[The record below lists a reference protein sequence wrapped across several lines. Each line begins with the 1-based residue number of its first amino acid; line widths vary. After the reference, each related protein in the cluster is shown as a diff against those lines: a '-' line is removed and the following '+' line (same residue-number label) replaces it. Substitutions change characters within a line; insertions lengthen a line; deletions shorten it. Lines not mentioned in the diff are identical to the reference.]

1 MVHSTLYTF
10 SLSNGHNEIQLTHS
24 LQNCVGITLLGYESV
39 SKNILVHFEDLPI
52 SAECYFDNVIHTR
65 TIYLPN
71 SASLPLA
78 GPVSWRFDHPQVFP
92 NVFRCN
98 ISDADAPGTPLS
110 GLNSTNSV
118 TLILMVECSDY

>member
-71 SASLPLA
+71 SRLYLSLALFNGVLTTPKCSPTFSGA
-78 GPVSWRFDHPQVFP
+78 TSQMRMPQEHP
-92 NVFRCN
+92 
-98 ISDADAPGTPLS
+98 
-110 GLNSTNSV
+110 
-118 TLILMVECSDY
+118 